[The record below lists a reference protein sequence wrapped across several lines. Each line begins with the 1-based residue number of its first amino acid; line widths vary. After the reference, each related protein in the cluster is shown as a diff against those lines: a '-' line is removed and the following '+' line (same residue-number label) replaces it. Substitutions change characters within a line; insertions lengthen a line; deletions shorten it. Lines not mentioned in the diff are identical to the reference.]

1 MLKNKT
7 VAFLGAGS
15 MAEAMIAGIVNN
27 GQLAPENVIATN
39 HSNHEKRAAL
49 QAKYGIRAMQSGN
62 VPFDQIDFFIL
73 AMKPKDAGAALQSLQ
88 QHIRPDQVILSVIA
102 GISTSHI
109 EAYFGEGQQ
118 VIRAM
123 PNTSAIT
130 EESAT
135 AISPGNYTKAEN
147 MEDASELLSCIGAVY
162 PIQEE
167 QMDVFTGIAGSGP
180 AYFYYLM
187 EHIEKAGVEGGFDA
201 EMVREIGAQTILG
214 AAKMIMRQEN
224 TPAELR
230 EKITSPNG
238 TTFAGL
244 NALETYGGGE
254 AIYQAVKGAAKR
266 SEEISEQFS
275 EKLEHV

>member
-7 VAFLGAGS
+7 VAFIGAGS

-49 QAKYGIRAMQSGN
+49 QAKYGIRAMQSGDL
-62 VPFDQIDFFIL
+62 PFDQIDFFIL
-73 AMKPKDAGAALQSLQ
+73 AMKPKDANTALQSLKER
-88 QHIRPDQVILSVIA
+88 IRTDQVILSVIA
-102 GISTSHI
+102 GITTSHI
-109 EAYFGEGQQ
+109 EAYFQEGQQ
-118 VIRAM
+118 VIRTM

-135 AISPGNYTKAEN
+135 AISAGRYTKAEN
-147 MEDASELLSCIGAVY
+147 MEDASELLRCIGAVY
-162 PIQEE
+162 EIEE
-167 QMDVFTGIAGSGP
+167 AKMDVFTGIAGSGP

-187 EHIEKAGVEGGFDA
+187 EYIEKAGKEGGFDA
-201 EMVREIGAQTILG
+201 ETVREIGAQTLLG
-214 AAKMIMRQEN
+214 AAKMIMMKQN

-230 EKITSPNG
+230 ENITSPNG
-238 TTFAGL
+238 TTYAGL
-244 NALETYGGGE
+244 NALEAFGGGE

-266 SEEISEQFS
+266 SEEISKQFS
-275 EKLEHV
+275 VKLERV